1 MEGLKNMRELKVIDF
16 KKLIEYKEGLKLQR
30 FYEEK
35 SLNGKT
41 DFLLLLEHYPVITIG
56 KSGNSLN
63 ILFNE
68 DALKNKEVSVYHT
81 DRGGDVTYH
90 GPGQLVGYPILN
102 LRYYKKD
109 VKWYIK
115 SLEEVLINFLNEYG
129 IKAEIIPKL
138 IGVWVKNK
146 KIASIGV
153 RIRKW
158 ITTHGFALNVNNDL
172 TPFSYIIPCGIK
184 DVDITSMKEVL
195 NKEIDMK
202 KLKKNIIKEFKS
214 IL

>member
-16 KKLIEYKEGLKLQR
+16 KKLIEYKEGLKLQKL
-30 FYEEK
+30 YEEK
-35 SLNGKT
+35 SLNAKT

-68 DALKNKEVSVYHT
+68 DALKNKGVSVYHT
-81 DRGGDVTYH
+81 GRGGDVTYH

-109 VKWYIK
+109 VKWYVK
-115 SLEEVLINFLNEYG
+115 SLEEVLIKVLNEYG

-214 IL
+214 TL

>member
-16 KKLIEYKEGLKLQR
+16 KKLIEYKEGLKLQKL
-30 FYEEK
+30 YEEK

-68 DALKNKEVSVYHT
+68 DALKNKGVSVYHT

-109 VKWYIK
+109 VKWYVK
-115 SLEEVLINFLNEYG
+115 SLEEILIKTLNEYS
-129 IKAEIIPKL
+129 IKAEMITKL
-138 IGVWVKNK
+138 IGVWVEEK
-146 KIASIGV
+146 KIASIGL

-158 ITTHGFALNVNNDL
+158 VTYHGFALNVNNDL

-184 DVDITSMKEVL
+184 DVNITSMKEVL

-202 KLKKNIIKEFKS
+202 TLKKNIIKEFKS
-214 IL
+214 TL

>member
-1 MEGLKNMRELKVIDF
+1 MRELKVIDF

-68 DALKNKEVSVYHT
+68 DALKNKGVSVYHT

-109 VKWYIK
+109 VKWYVK
-115 SLEEVLINFLNEYG
+115 SLEEVLINVLNEYG

>member
-1 MEGLKNMRELKVIDF
+1 MRELKVIDF

-109 VKWYIK
+109 VKWYVK
-115 SLEEVLINFLNEYG
+115 SLEEVLINVLNEHG

-214 IL
+214 TL

>member
-16 KKLIEYKEGLKLQR
+16 KKLIEYKEGLKLQKL
-30 FYEEK
+30 YEEK
-35 SLNGKT
+35 SLNAKT

-56 KSGNSLN
+56 KSGNDLN

-68 DALKNKEVSVYHT
+68 DALKNKGVSVYHT

-109 VKWYIK
+109 VKWYVK
-115 SLEEVLINFLNEYG
+115 SLEEVLIKVLNEYG

-214 IL
+214 TL

>member
-16 KKLIEYKEGLKLQR
+16 KKLIEYKEGLKLQKL
-30 FYEEK
+30 YEEK
-35 SLNGKT
+35 SLNAKT

-68 DALKNKEVSVYHT
+68 DALKNKGVSVYHT
-81 DRGGDVTYH
+81 GRGGDVTYH

-109 VKWYIK
+109 VKWYVK
-115 SLEEVLINFLNEYG
+115 SLEEVLIKVLNEYG

-202 KLKKNIIKEFKS
+202 TLKKNIIKEFKS
-214 IL
+214 TL